1 MWQFKSAESLV
12 LSLMLA
18 MTMHA
23 DDCSAQSASLGVI
36 QSNIANGQFAQAQQN
51 IASLLIHASANEKS
65 KLFFEQERM
74 RRIKLDFPYDD
85 VQIKQQIAQH
95 IPSATA
101 SEIALWTDDR
111 RLESM
116 LIDNQ
121 RRYFHRAVKNLFY
134 IDASL
139 LARKNSATRLPT
151 DSILYLANP
160 LHEKW
165 LNAISENTSS
175 YLDSHTFK
183 VNHQIIVNADAVPA
197 GEMVRAWIP
206 YPREIAG
213 QQQHI
218 KLIASSPSNAFIAP
232 VSALQRTAYLE
243 QKAIKGKA
251 TVFNIEYELT
261 TQTLAT
267 RFDEQKINRIQLM
280 NTELSDHLQERAP
293 HIVFTPELRAFSKQI
308 VGSETN
314 VYKITQKLF
323 EAVSAKPWAV
333 AREYST
339 LYNISNHALQSKHA
353 DCGEKAM
360 LLISLLRLNGIPA
373 KWQSGWQL
381 SPDGEFDSMHDWGMF
396 YLAPYGWLPMDPTHG
411 VLQSDNKWVQWF
423 YLGSL
428 DGYRIAFND
437 DWGQEFVPSKQ
448 HLRSETVDS
457 QRGEVEWQGGN
468 VYFDQWDY
476 RVTWQQKN

>member
-1 MWQFKSAESLV
+1 MWQCNNTKSG
-12 LSLMLA
+12 LSMLA
-18 MTMHA
+18 FVALLFTVVCYAQPATM
-23 DDCSAQSASLGVI
+23 SQVQL
-36 QSNIANGQFAQAQQN
+36 NIAQGKFIQAQQQ
-51 IASLLIHASANEKS
+51 IEQLLPKADLARKS
-65 KLFFEQERM
+65 QLQFEQERM
-74 RRIKLDFPYDD
+74 RRILLDFPYTAS
-85 VQIKQQIAQH
+85 QIKQQIAQH
-95 IPSATA
+95 IPSAST
-101 SEIALWTDDR
+101 SEIALWTHDQ

-134 IDASL
+134 IDAAL
-139 LARKNSATRLPT
+139 LARKNNATRLPT

-160 LHEKW
+160 LHTKW
-165 LNAISENTSS
+165 LNAVSENTSS
-175 YLDSHTFK
+175 YLDPHTFK
-183 VNHQIIVNADAVPA
+183 VNHQVTVNADIVPA
-197 GEMVRAWIP
+197 GEIVRAWIP

-218 KLIASSPSNAFIAP
+218 KLIRSNPDNAFVAP
-232 VSALQRTAYLE
+232 ITALQRTVYLE
-243 QKAIKGKA
+243 QKAVKGNA

-267 RFDEQKINRIQLM
+267 RIDEQKINPIQRL
-280 NTELSDHLQERAP
+280 NAELSDDLQERAP
-293 HIVFTPELRAFSKQI
+293 HIIFTPELRAFSKQI
-308 VGSETN
+308 VGTESN
-314 VYKITQKLF
+314 PYKITQKLF
-323 EAVSAKPWAV
+323 AAVSAKPWAV

-339 LYNISNHALQSKHA
+339 LYNISNHALHSKHA
-353 DCGEKAM
+353 DCGEKTM

-381 SPDGEFDSMHDWGMF
+381 SPNGEFDSMHDWGTF

-411 VLQSDNKWVQWF
+411 VLQSDNKLVQWF

-437 DWGQEFVPSKQ
+437 EWGQDFVPSKKFP
-448 HLRSETVDS
+448 RSETVDS

-476 RVTWQQKN
+476 RVTWLQKN

>member
-1 MWQFKSAESLV
+1 MWQCKNAKTCVSALVSLALV
-12 LSLMLA
+12 F
-18 MTMHA
+18 TVVCHA
-23 DDCSAQSASLGVI
+23 QPATVSQVQL
-36 QSNIANGQFAQAQQN
+36 NIAEGQFIQAQQQ
-51 IASLLIHASANEKS
+51 IEQLLPKADPARKS
-65 KLFFEQERM
+65 QLQFEQERM
-74 RRIKLDFPYDD
+74 RRIKLDFPYDAS
-85 VQIKQQIAQH
+85 QIKQQISTH

-101 SEIALWTDDR
+101 ADIELWTHDK
-111 RLESM
+111 RLESL
-116 LIDNQ
+116 LINGE

-134 IDASL
+134 IDQSI
-139 LARKNSATRLPT
+139 LARKNMTTHLPA
-151 DSILYLANP
+151 DSILYQASP
-160 LHEKW
+160 LHAKW
-165 LNAISENTSS
+165 LNEVKDGESR
-175 YLDSHTFK
+175 YMDPRTFV
-183 VNHQIIVNADAVPA
+183 VNHQITLNADAVPA
-197 GEMVRAWIP
+197 GEVVRAWIP
-206 YPREIAG
+206 YPREIPG

-218 KLIASSPSNAFIAP
+218 KLNNSSPGNAFIAP
-232 VSALQRTAYLE
+232 DSAMQRTAYLE
-243 QKAIKGKA
+243 QKAIGGKA

-267 RFDEQKINRIQLM
+267 HIDEQKISSIQLM
-280 NTELSDHLQERAP
+280 NAELSDHLQERAP

-314 VYKITQKLF
+314 PYKITQKLF

-339 LYNISNHALQSKHA
+339 LYNISNHALHSKHA
-353 DCGEKAM
+353 DCGEKAI

-381 SPDGEFDSMHDWGMF
+381 SPNGEFDSMHDWGKF

-411 VLQSDNKWVQWF
+411 VLQSDNKLVQWF

-437 DWGQEFVPSKQ
+437 EWGQDFLPSKKYP
-448 HLRSETVDS
+448 RSETVDS

-476 RVTWQQKN
+476 RVTWLQKN